1 MKHSA
6 RQLALVLRVQPSTI
20 TRNIKKGRLAANKNE
35 KGEYEIDA
43 SEIVRAYPDR
53 VKVDDAGNIAA
64 KGEMQNE
71 TTPQATGATESTGV
85 LQARLDAAERLL
97 DDRERTIEDLRGRLD
112 AEAEE
117 RRKLTALLT
126 DQTRKPAAEP
136 ERPARRGIRGF
147 LHRPTGKPVSA

>member
-6 RQLALVLRVQPSTI
+6 RQLAIALGVQPSTI
-20 TRNIKKGRLAANKNE
+20 TRDIKKGRLAANKNE

-64 KGEMQNE
+64 KATMHDEA
-71 TTPQATGATESTGV
+71 TPDATDATEAKAV

-97 DDRERTIEDLRGRLD
+97 HDREHTIDDLRHRLD

-126 DQTRKPAAEP
+126 DQTRKPAAEAEP
-136 ERPARRGIRGF
+136 PRKGFRAF
-147 LHRPTGKPVSA
+147 LHRLTG